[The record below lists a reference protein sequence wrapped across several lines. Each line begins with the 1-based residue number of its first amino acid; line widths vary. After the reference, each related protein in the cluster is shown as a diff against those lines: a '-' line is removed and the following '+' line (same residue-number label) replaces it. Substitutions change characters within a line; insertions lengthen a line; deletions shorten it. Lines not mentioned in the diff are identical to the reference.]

1 MKFSKKD
8 FQELEIPDLLLNIW
22 CYAEY
27 LHDPIFRQYS
37 QWSVK
42 AAEEQWRST
51 FLDFDY
57 VINNLKNRNKKFYN
71 FSNIYSADKN
81 VIYRLITKS

>member
-22 CYAEY
+22 CYPEY
-27 LHDPIFRQYS
+27 LHDPILRQYS

-42 AAEEQWRST
+42 AAEEQW
-51 FLDFDY
+51 
-57 VINNLKNRNKKFYN
+57 
-71 FSNIYSADKN
+71 
-81 VIYRLITKS
+81 